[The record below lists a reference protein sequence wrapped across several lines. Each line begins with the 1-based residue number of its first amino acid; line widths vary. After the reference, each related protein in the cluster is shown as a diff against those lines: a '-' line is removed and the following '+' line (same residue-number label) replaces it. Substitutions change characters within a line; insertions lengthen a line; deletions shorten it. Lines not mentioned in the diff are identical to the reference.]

1 MTNLRERI
9 IADVESCTS
18 TLSRE
23 QDDRNVLNYATRANG
38 DVGNEEYAE
47 EDYQDAL
54 RVGKY
59 LLKQDYASEIKV
71 TLETVDEWVLLSIGI
86 RES

>member
-9 IADVESCTS
+9 IADVKRCKS
-18 TLSRE
+18 TLKRE
-23 QDDRNVLNYATRANG
+23 QDVRNVLNYATRENG

-54 RVGKY
+54 RVREY
-59 LLKQDYASEIKV
+59 LLKQDYATEIKV
-71 TLETVDEWVLLSIGI
+71 TLNTFDEWVLLSIGI
-86 RES
+86 R

>member
-9 IADVESCTS
+9 IADVKRCKS
-18 TLSRE
+18 TLNRE
-23 QDDRNVLNYATRANG
+23 QDVRNVLNYTTRANG
-38 DVGNEEYAE
+38 DGGNEEYAE

-54 RVGKY
+54 KVGEY
-59 LLKQDYASEIKV
+59 LLKQDYATEIKV

-86 RES
+86 KES

>member
-9 IADVESCTS
+9 IADVKSCKS

-23 QDDRNVLNYATRANG
+23 QDVRNVLNYATRANG

-54 RVGKY
+54 RVGEY
-59 LLKQDYASEIKV
+59 LLKQDYATKIKV
-71 TLETVDEWVLLSIGI
+71 SLDTVDEWVLLSIGI
-86 RES
+86 KEN